1 MPFGRG
7 PAGCGAA
14 ANNEGSKG
22 EDERERKKEVDIDL
36 GREEDEGGGK
46 AERKAD
52 RIGFGRD
59 QSLEEEEEIEDEE
72 RSEEE
77 DGVEREGSRR
87 REEGGSPVVA
97 TGTEPTV
104 SVLLTRGF
112 CRQDLESPL
121 ASFPLLLKISV
132 SSTIRRRSGGSD
144 WRPTFTSVCC
154 RLEDSLEV
162 KDLDSGSFH
171 FGTCQTGKTGT
182 SECRPLNRIPGP
194 VA

>member
-1 MPFGRG
+1 M
-7 PAGCGAA
+7 
-14 ANNEGSKG
+14 
-22 EDERERKKEVDIDL
+22 
-36 GREEDEGGGK
+36 
-46 AERKAD
+46 
-52 RIGFGRD
+52 
-59 QSLEEEEEIEDEE
+59 EEEEEVEDEE

-112 CRQDLESPL
+112 SRQDLESPL
-121 ASFPLLLKISV
+121 ASLPPLLKISV
-132 SSTIRRRSGGSD
+132 SSN
-144 WRPTFTSVCC
+144 
-154 RLEDSLEV
+154 
-162 KDLDSGSFH
+162 SGSFH